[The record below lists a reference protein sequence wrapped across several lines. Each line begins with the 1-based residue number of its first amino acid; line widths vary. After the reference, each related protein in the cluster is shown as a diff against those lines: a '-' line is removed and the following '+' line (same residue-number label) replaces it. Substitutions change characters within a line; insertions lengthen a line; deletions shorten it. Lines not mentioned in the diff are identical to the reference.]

1 MARQGHFEAAV
12 SDYSAAIAICPH
24 HCRAFYNR
32 AFSHERLRRWDDA
45 IADYDRALQLDPSNA
60 TAYHNRWDPSNSPDP
75 TGHLEGNFKFLM
87 LSLHFI
93 KPEFAAAWI
102 CADYSFL
109 SLGEERM

>member
-60 TAYHNRWDPSNSPDP
+60 TAYHNRWEPSYSPGP
-75 TGHLEGNFKFLM
+75 YW
-87 LSLHFI
+87 
-93 KPEFAAAWI
+93 PP
-102 CADYSFL
+102 
-109 SLGEERM
+109 